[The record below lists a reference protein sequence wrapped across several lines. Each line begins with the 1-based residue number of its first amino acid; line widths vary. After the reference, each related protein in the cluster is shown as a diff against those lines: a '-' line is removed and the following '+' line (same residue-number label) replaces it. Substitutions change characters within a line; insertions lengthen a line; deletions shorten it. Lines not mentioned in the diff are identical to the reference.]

1 MKKKKKKKSLAD
13 HLEKTFFKSDEKLTL
28 APSDWMSKEK
38 IDFQTQNLDILQE
51 DIEYTISQYAVDL
64 KEDLI
69 SEHEKEP
76 EIIRAIV
83 ISRGMSE
90 YFVCFDSFGQ
100 IRSYSSKIPR
110 DLIARICNSMNL
122 TIREGAVK
130 MKNDKGT

>member
-1 MKKKKKKKSLAD
+1 MKKKKKKKLLAD
-13 HLEKTFFKSDEKLTL
+13 HLEKTFFKNDEKLTL
-28 APSDWMSKEK
+28 SPSDWMPQSK

-64 KEDLI
+64 KEDLL
-69 SEHEKEP
+69 SEHEEEP

-130 MKNDKGT
+130 MKND

>member
-1 MKKKKKKKSLAD
+1 MKKKKKNKSLAD
-13 HLEKTFFKSDEKLTL
+13 HLEKTFFKNDKKLTL
-28 APSDWMSKEK
+28 SPSDWMSQEK
-38 IDFQTQNLDILQE
+38 IDFQTQNLDVLQE

-64 KEDLI
+64 KEYLL
-69 SEHEKEP
+69 SEHEEEP

-122 TIREGAVK
+122 TVREGAVK
-130 MKNDKGT
+130 MKND

>member
-1 MKKKKKKKSLAD
+1 MKKKKKKKLLTD
-13 HLEKTFFKSDEKLTL
+13 HLEKTFFKNDNKLTL
-28 APSDWMSKEK
+28 SPSDWMPQSK

-122 TIREGAVK
+122 TVREGAVK
-130 MKNDKGT
+130 MKND

>member
-1 MKKKKKKKSLAD
+1 MKKKKKNKSLAD

-130 MKNDKGT
+130 MKNE

>member
-1 MKKKKKKKSLAD
+1 MKKKKKKKSLSD
-13 HLEKTFFKSDEKLTL
+13 HLEKTFFKSDDKLTL
-28 APSDWMSKEK
+28 APSDWMPKEK

-130 MKNDKGT
+130 MKND

>member
-1 MKKKKKKKSLAD
+1 MKKKKKKKSLSN
-13 HLEKTFFKSDEKLTL
+13 HLEKTFFKSDDKLTL
-28 APSDWMSKEK
+28 APSDWMPQAK
-38 IDFQTQNLDILQE
+38 IEFQTQNLDILQE

-64 KEDLI
+64 KEDLL
-69 SEHEKEP
+69 SEHEEEP

-130 MKNDKGT
+130 MKND

>member
-1 MKKKKKKKSLAD
+1 MKKKKKNKSLAD

-122 TIREGAVK
+122 TVREGAVK
-130 MKNDKGT
+130 MKND

>member
-28 APSDWMSKEK
+28 APSDWMSQEK

-76 EIIRAIV
+76 EILRAIV

-130 MKNDKGT
+130 MKND

>member
-1 MKKKKKKKSLAD
+1 MTKKKKKKSLSD
-13 HLEKTFFKSDEKLTL
+13 HLEKTFFKSEDKLTL
-28 APSDWMSKEK
+28 APSDWMPQEK
-38 IDFQTQNLDILQE
+38 IDFQTKNLDVLQE

-64 KEDLI
+64 KEDLL
-69 SEHEKEP
+69 SEHEEEP

-122 TIREGAVK
+122 TIREGSVK
-130 MKNDKGT
+130 LKNE

>member
-1 MKKKKKKKSLAD
+1 MKKKKKKKLLTD
-13 HLEKTFFKSDEKLTL
+13 HLEKTFFKNDEKLTL
-28 APSDWMSKEK
+28 SPSDWMPQAK

-64 KEDLI
+64 KEDLL

-130 MKNDKGT
+130 MKND

>member
-1 MKKKKKKKSLAD
+1 MKKKKKKKSLSN
-13 HLEKTFFKSDEKLTL
+13 HLEKTFFKSDDKLTL
-28 APSDWMSKEK
+28 APSDWMPKEK

-130 MKNDKGT
+130 MKND

>member
-1 MKKKKKKKSLAD
+1 MKKKKKKKSLSD
-13 HLEKTFFKSDEKLTL
+13 HLEKTFFKSEDKLTL
-28 APSDWMSKEK
+28 APSDWMPKEK

-130 MKNDKGT
+130 MKND

>member
-1 MKKKKKKKSLAD
+1 MKKKKKKKSLSD
-13 HLEKTFFKSDEKLTL
+13 HLEKTFFKSEDKLTL
-28 APSDWMSKEK
+28 APSDWMPQSK

-110 DLIARICNSMNL
+110 DLIAKICNSMNL
-122 TIREGAVK
+122 TVREGAVK
-130 MKNDKGT
+130 MKND

>member
-1 MKKKKKKKSLAD
+1 MKKKKKKKSLSN
-13 HLEKTFFKSDEKLTL
+13 HLEKTFFKSDDKLTL

-64 KEDLI
+64 KEDLL

-130 MKNDKGT
+130 MKND

>member
-1 MKKKKKKKSLAD
+1 MKKKKKKKSLSN
-13 HLEKTFFKSDEKLTL
+13 HLEKTFFKSEDKLTL
-28 APSDWMSKEK
+28 APSDWMPKEK

-130 MKNDKGT
+130 MKND

>member
-1 MKKKKKKKSLAD
+1 MPTKKKNKSLAD
-13 HLEKTFFKSDEKLTL
+13 HLEKTFFKSDKKLTL
-28 APSDWMSKEK
+28 SPSDWMPKEK
-38 IDFQTQNLDILQE
+38 IDFQTQNLNVLQE
-51 DIEYTISQYAVDL
+51 DIEYVISEYAVDL

-130 MKNDKGT
+130 MKNE